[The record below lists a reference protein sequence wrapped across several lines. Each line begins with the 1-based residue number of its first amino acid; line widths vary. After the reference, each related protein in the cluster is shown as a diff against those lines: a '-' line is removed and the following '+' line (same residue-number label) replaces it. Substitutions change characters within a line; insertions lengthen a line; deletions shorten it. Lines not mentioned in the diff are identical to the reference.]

1 MKFMQVLSHPLLQV
15 ISFSIILVGS
25 PYFGG
30 PYIFFIY
37 RALLEG
43 YTFAIIGIIAILVTL
58 LSLFLPAKGYIQLG
72 GLSLMIASLVVF
84 FLSSKNFMNAST
96 LRELIPLL
104 TFLFFVVVVVFVSR
118 RTITLINLN

>member
-1 MKFMQVLSHPLLQV
+1 MQVLSHPLLQV

-25 PYFGG
+25 QYFGG

-43 YTFAIIGIIAILVTL
+43 YTFAIIGIISILVTL
-58 LSLFLPAKGYIQLG
+58 LSLFLPAKGYMQLG
-72 GLSLMIASLVVF
+72 GLLLMIASLAVF
-84 FLSSKNFMNAST
+84 FLSSQNFMNAST

-104 TFLFFVVVVVFVSR
+104 TFLFFIVVVVFVSKK
-118 RTITLINLN
+118 TITQINLIT

>member
-1 MKFMQVLSHPLLQV
+1 MKFMEVLSHPLLQV

-43 YTFAIIGIIAILVTL
+43 YTFAIIGIVAILVTL
-58 LSLFLPAKGYIQLG
+58 VSLFLPAKGYMQLG
-72 GLSLMIASLVVF
+72 GLLLMIASLAVF
-84 FLSSKNFMNAST
+84 FLSSQNFMNAST

-104 TFLFFVVVVVFVSR
+104 TFLFFIIVIAFVSR
-118 RTITLINLN
+118 KIITLINLN

>member
-1 MKFMQVLSHPLLQV
+1 MQVLSHPLLQV

-58 LSLFLPAKGYIQLG
+58 LSLFLPAKGYMQLG
-72 GLSLMIASLVVF
+72 GLALMIASLAVF
-84 FLSSKNFMNAST
+84 FLSSQNFMNTST

-104 TFLFFVVVVVFVSR
+104 TFLFFVAVAAFVSKKI
-118 RTITLINLN
+118 ITLINLN

>member
-1 MKFMQVLSHPLLQV
+1 MKFMQVLSNPLLQV

-58 LSLFLPAKGYIQLG
+58 VSLFLPAKGYIQLA
-72 GLSLMIASLVVF
+72 GLALMIASLAVF
-84 FLSSKNFMNAST
+84 FLSSQNFTNAST

-104 TFLFFVVVVVFVSR
+104 TFLLFVVVVVLVSKK
-118 RTITLINLN
+118 TITLINLN

>member
-43 YTFAIIGIIAILVTL
+43 YTFAIIGTIAILVTL
-58 LSLFLPAKGYIQLG
+58 LSLILPAKGYIQLG
-72 GLSLMIASLVVF
+72 GLLLMIASLAVF
-84 FLSSKNFMNAST
+84 FLSSQNFMNAST
-96 LRELIPLL
+96 LREMIPLL
-104 TFLFFVVVVVFVSR
+104 TLLFFVVVVAFVSKK
-118 RTITLINLN
+118 TITLINLS